1 MFRTWRLNGRV
12 TSGLRFR
19 LTLTYVLFF
28 TLLLGFVGIFFRQT
42 LRSLYD
48 TQMHNVL
55 TEEWAAVRGY
65 LRIEKPKGSKSKQ
78 PEVIWYYDRADPE
91 EALIVDRLKQVYV
104 LMDESGHPIRN
115 EIGPKYVG
123 LPWDTPDE
131 IRRALRTKE
140 PVWKVKFNKDGEKYL
155 MRSGVLMSDDEKPY
169 YVEIGRSYAEGDRIL
184 RDFTRYYFA
193 LLPLVIASACVL
205 GWFMAGRAL
214 VPVNDLAETAQRITG
229 SNLTVQIPP
238 RGAGDELDRLI
249 EAFNRM
255 IERLDASLRQAR
267 QFSTDVSHELRTPLT
282 AIRGQLEV
290 ALLAAKTPEQYQEAI
305 LNALQDVERLSQ
317 TIRALLLLSQ
327 AESGQL
333 ALQRQTLDLSDITR
347 DIVDQF
353 QIPAESS
360 RLTLSAQVPEHS
372 HIEADRV
379 QIERL
384 LSNLLSNAVKYTP
397 EGGAITVTLE
407 DHPGEVVLRV
417 ADTGVGISRDHL
429 PHIFDRFYRVPNA
442 DGTQEKSPE
451 RGLGLGLS
459 FVASI
464 ARAHRGTI
472 NVKSTPGQGT
482 TFEVRLPRGTVRIH
496 EPHPAEHEVTH
507 ETEAR
512 R

>member
-1 MFRTWRLNGRV
+1 MSRAWRLNGRL
-12 TSGLRFR
+12 TGGLRFR

-28 TLLLGFVGIFFRQT
+28 TALLFFVGVFFRQT

-48 TQMHNVL
+48 TQMHHVL

-65 LRIEKPKGSKSKQ
+65 LRIEKPKRGKGTQ
-78 PEVIWYYDRADPE
+78 HDIVWYYDRADPE

-104 LMDESGHPIRN
+104 LMDANGHPI
-115 EIGPKYVG
+115 EIGPKYG
-123 LPWDTPDE
+123 DLPWDTPDE
-131 IRRALRTKE
+131 IRRAIRAKE
-140 PVWKVKFNKDGEKYL
+140 PVWRVKHSKDGEKYL
-155 MRSGVLMSDDEKPY
+155 IRSGVLMSDDEKPY
-169 YVEIGRSYAEGDRIL
+169 YVAIGRSYAEGNRII
-184 RDFTRYYFA
+184 DGFTRYYFA

-205 GWFMAGRAL
+205 GWFMVGRAL
-214 VPVNDLAETAQRITG
+214 VPVNDLARTAQRITG

-290 ALLAAKTPEQYQEAI
+290 ALLTAQTPEQYQEAI

-333 ALQRQTLDLSDITR
+333 GLQRQTFDLVALTR

-360 RLTLSAQVPEHS
+360 RLTLSAHFPPQCY
-372 HIEADRV
+372 IEADRV

-397 EGGAITVTLE
+397 EGGAITVTVE
-407 DHPGEVVLRV
+407 DHEADALIRV
-417 ADTGVGISRDHL
+417 SDTGVGIAPDHL
-429 PHIFDRFYRVPNA
+429 PHIFDRFYRVPNI
-442 DGTQEKSPE
+442 DGANEKTPE

-459 FVASI
+459 FVAWI
-464 ARAHRGTI
+464 AKAHRGSI
-472 NVKSTPGQGT
+472 DVQSTPGAGT
-482 TFEVRLPRGTVRIH
+482 AFEVRLPKGNVNIVQPVNAPTT
-496 EPHPAEHEVTH
+496 AS
-507 ETEAR
+507 A
-512 R
+512 